1 MDFGRNNSSSIAIR
15 NPAAGHSPYV
25 DEKAGDWADTEAD
38 ILSYLSDVTK
48 LEAMADKAANAEQL
62 ALVLEP
68 FLDNAET
75 YLEALGKI
83 ADGQVTWTEIRKKF
97 GSKVGNAIAKIRKLN
112 AEFGSEMEQLDA
124 KDRAAML
131 KIETKRQHG
140 LAEIASELTGDL
152 QAELWRHENKME
164 AIANRGEVAEKR
176 QTIQESLRE
185 RRQKLLSRATV
196 GSDKGIQEK
205 IPVTIGKASLSN
217 SVSATG
223 TARGFGGWDGERNE
237 LQQPLSKR
245 GLMHEF
251 IGASPLSF
259 SGGGQQKQQQQQQ
272 YQQVTAPTIDQPPP
286 EETNAERQYR
296 DAANLCEV
304 VAPTVLGSAVVFM
317 FHSMQVAGGSVVA
330 IGIYQIYLAAKIT
343 GQSKHRL
350 PTAIVGAG
358 VSIGMLA
365 SLAEPLLESQQ
376 VSDAEPRLETSIKE
390 IQTVKKPASNS
401 FDYLPSIALVILV
414 FCLIFKVKGG
424 NK

>member
-1 MDFGRNNSSSIAIR
+1 MDFGRNDTSSIAIR
-15 NPAAGHSPYV
+15 NPAAGHSPYI

-68 FLDNAET
+68 FLDNAT
-75 YLEALGKI
+75 SYLESLEKI
-83 ADGQVTWTEIRKKF
+83 SDGQVRWTEIRKKF

-205 IPVTIGKASLSN
+205 IPVTIGKASFSN

-259 SGGGQQKQQQQQQ
+259 SGGGIQQQQQQQ
-272 YQQVTAPTIDQPPP
+272 YQQVTAPTIDQPQP

-350 PTAIVGAG
+350 PTAIVGGG
-358 VSIGMLA
+358 VTLGMIA
-365 SLAEPLLESQQ
+365 SLAEPATELQQ
-376 VSDAEPRLETSIKE
+376 VGDAEPRLEIGIKE
-390 IQTVKKPASNS
+390 IQTVKKPVSSS
-401 FDYLPSIALVILV
+401 FDYLPSIALVFIV
-414 FCLIFKVKGG
+414 FCLMFKVKGVS
-424 NK
+424 K

>member
-1 MDFGRNNSSSIAIR
+1 MDFGRDSSSVVIR
-15 NPAAGHSPYV
+15 NPAAGHSPYI

-259 SGGGQQKQQQQQQ
+259 SGGGIQQQQQQQ
-272 YQQVTAPTIDQPPP
+272 YQQVTAPTIDQPQPP
-286 EETNAERQYR
+286 ETNTERQYR

>member
-1 MDFGRNNSSSIAIR
+1 MDFGCNNSSSVVIR
-15 NPAAGHSPYV
+15 NPAAGHSPYI

-259 SGGGQQKQQQQQQ
+259 SGGGIQQQQQQQ
-272 YQQVTAPTIDQPPP
+272 YQQVTAPTIDQPQP

>member
-1 MDFGRNNSSSIAIR
+1 MDFGRNDSSSSAIR
-15 NPAAGHSPYV
+15 NPAAGHSPYI

-259 SGGGQQKQQQQQQ
+259 SGGGIQQQQQQQ
-272 YQQVTAPTIDQPPP
+272 YQQVTAPTIDQPQP